1 MNNKHHNQYKQRLN
15 PHHRICSMR
24 MDTDRIEVQTEGCS
38 PALLRKVADSLESEA
53 LCAYTV
59 IEDGA
64 IYLMQPDYGLF
75 MAEDE
80 LREIVK
86 EMFSEH
92 NYEITFKD

>member
-1 MNNKHHNQYKQRLN
+1 MNNKHHNQYRQRFI
-15 PHHRICSMR
+15 PHHRICRMR
-24 MDTDRIEVQTEGCS
+24 MDADRIEVQTEDCS

-53 LCAYTV
+53 LCAFTIV
-59 IEDGA
+59 EDGT

-75 MAEDE
+75 MTEDE

-92 NYEITFKD
+92 NYEITFKE